1 MWRHRKLERLGTVLL
16 QLFMASC
23 IIARLNTMCSWFR
36 PLLRITPKWDAE
48 CLSKSISLT
57 LFLTNSRRTWELT
70 QRSKVNTF
78 IKIYW
83 TLNIVTKDSIWK
95 TWWGTTFGGFFGKA
109 LCSTLA
115 NLEELLILNLFFS
128 DFWLSLSTYHASV
141 VFYLTAW
148 TKM

>member
-1 MWRHRKLERLGTVLL
+1 MWRVRQAAEQEVGTAWNSFVAVVYGFLYNRKSEHYE
-16 QLFMASC
+16 QLVQTLVKNYAKMGCRMS
-23 IIARLNTMCSWFR
+23 M
-36 PLLRITPKWDAE
+36 
-48 CLSKSISLT
+48 T
-57 LFLTNSRRTWELT
+57 LFLTNSRRTWELS